1 MSRRESVT
9 GCLRPVDCGR
19 FVATEEEGVAGRF
32 VLVTFGDSH
41 LLAVENGDDWSK
53 EEEEEV
59 GSRYREATSRLCGGG
74 DEQRRSAIPTAVAS

>member
-1 MSRRESVT
+1 M
-9 GCLRPVDCGR
+9 
-19 FVATEEEGVAGRF
+19 
-32 VLVTFGDSH
+32 TFGDSH